1 MKYQAYVIIMERIDD
16 HKRVVHEQVRA
27 FSIDGIKQCIR
38 AYRMANRGWYIANLC
53 YNDRVCKIIGETK
66 GE

>member
-1 MKYQAYVIIMERIDD
+1 MKYQAYVIIMERIDGN
-16 HKRVVHEQVRA
+16 RGAVREQVRA
-27 FSIDGIKQCIR
+27 FSIAGIKQCIR
-38 AYRMANRGWYIANLC
+38 AYRMANRGWYIANLR